1 MRAEQ
6 ADGDG
11 PLWAATAALLGT
23 GRLDDPRAALRLRGD
38 AASSTPRAR
47 AAAGDEAVERALAA
61 HVGRLRVDSRPMVA
75 ALLAPLHL
83 LAVESAAE
91 EGKKTILMML
101 AVGGV
106 FIGVIA
112 LGELT
117 HWLRNSR

>member
-1 MRAEQ
+1 
-6 ADGDG
+6 
-11 PLWAATAALLGT
+11 
-23 GRLDDPRAALRLRGD
+23 
-38 AASSTPRAR
+38 
-47 AAAGDEAVERALAA
+47 
-61 HVGRLRVDSRPMVA
+61 MVA

-117 HWLRNSR
+117 HWLRHRR